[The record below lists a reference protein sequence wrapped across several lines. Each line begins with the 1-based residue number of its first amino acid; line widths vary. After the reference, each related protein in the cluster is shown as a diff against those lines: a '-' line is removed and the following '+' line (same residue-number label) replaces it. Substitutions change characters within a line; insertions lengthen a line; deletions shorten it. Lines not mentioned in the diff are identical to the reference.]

1 MQSDIVVRSRA
12 SSPTLPTVGEGSRN
26 MEPPWTTRM
35 SSLLSLFPPCCPSP
49 SPLRLD
55 GEETQVWTRG
65 QLMEKEEAKRRA
77 SYFRPYR
84 VQLSSVDARPHR
96 YAHTQPLGKRGELGA
111 AGWAGLLV
119 GGVGAEGTVE

>member
-1 MQSDIVVRSRA
+1 MDNPDAFPSF
-12 SSPTLPTVGEGSRN
+12 
-26 MEPPWTTRM
+26 
-35 SSLLSLFPPCCPSP
+35 LFPPCCPSP

-111 AGWAGLLV
+111 AGWAGVLV
-119 GGVGAEGTVE
+119 GGVGAEGTVEWMRCDRGQVLTVGLMYVM